1 MVNAIGELKERIE
14 RNKQRLDCEEYSAPN
29 LFACGGAWP
38 GDWPGRT
45 LLALCEHYEA
55 SNRKDRKVFRQ
66 LSEIVDALPEYT
78 NAHGYFG
85 ELFDGVTV
93 NEQQVSGNSWFIRGL
108 CDYYRI
114 TGDKATFNR
123 LNSIGE
129 NFLVK
134 LKPFYEKYPL
144 VARGIGGVDG
154 HITERKSIDGWL
166 LSSDVGCAFI
176 MTDGITDLYDVTRSA
191 RVAETIKVMIDKF
204 LSVDCVAHE
213 FQTHATLSAT
223 RGILRMYKITGEE
236 AYLSAA
242 KKIFALYV
250 EHGRTVNYANFNWFG
265 RPLTWTEPC
274 AFIDSI
280 ILASELYF
288 ATSDYEYLAFANR
301 AYHNAIATAQRSNG
315 GAGCETCLSEQN
327 DVLCVHQYEAR
338 GCCTMR
344 LANGLNYIRAH
355 AVIESTDGYVALF
368 SVGGEYES
376 DECKFVY
383 GFDLNAKCIRVN
395 VLRGKVD
402 LKLYMPVGVT
412 VIGVAMKGGFAKL
425 SGLNC
430 GLYEYKIEVQLQE
443 ENYNGLQVYF
453 YADRLCTEKQYNFPV
468 SICFDINGRKLSPI
482 DGCIGVEEK
491 LGIDAFVQKI

>member
-29 LFACGGAWP
+29 LFALGGAWP

-55 SNRKDRKVFRQ
+55 SNRKDEKVLRQ
-66 LSEIVDALPEYT
+66 IGEIIDSLPEYT

-85 ELFDGVTV
+85 TLFDGITV

-114 TGDKATFNR
+114 TGDRDTLLR
-123 LNSIGE
+123 LNDIGE
-129 NFLVK
+129 NYLAQ

-144 VARGIGGVDG
+144 VARETGGVDG
-154 HITERKSIDGWL
+154 HIAEHKPIDGWL

-176 MTDGITDLYDVTRSA
+176 MIDGITDLYAVTRNA
-191 RVAETIKVMIDKF
+191 RVAETIQVMIDKF
-204 LSVDCVAHE
+204 LSVDCVAHN

-223 RGILRMYKITGEE
+223 RGIMRMYQIIGDEK
-236 AYLSAA
+236 YLSAA
-242 KKIFALYV
+242 KKIFALYS
-250 EHGRTVNYANFNWFG
+250 ERGRTVNYANFNWFG

-288 ATSDYEYLAFANR
+288 ATGSYEYLAFANR
-301 AYHNAIATAQRSNG
+301 AYDNAIATAQRSNG

-327 DVLCVHQYEAR
+327 DVLRVHKYEAR

-355 AVIESTDGYVALF
+355 AVTESAHGYVALF

-383 GFDLNAKCIRVN
+383 EFDLNAGCVRVN
-395 VLRGKVD
+395 VLRGKAD
-402 LKLYMPVGVT
+402 LKLYMPVGVK
-412 VIGVAMKGGFAKL
+412 VIGAAHKGGFAEL
-425 SGLNC
+425 SELDRGLH
-430 GLYEYKIEVQLQE
+430 EYQIEVTLQKE
-443 ENYNGLQVYF
+443 KYNDLNVYF
-453 YADRLCTEKQYNFPV
+453 YADCLCTEKQYSLPV
-468 SICFDINGRKLSPI
+468 TVCFDINGRKISPI
-482 DGCIGVEEK
+482 DSCIIVEEK